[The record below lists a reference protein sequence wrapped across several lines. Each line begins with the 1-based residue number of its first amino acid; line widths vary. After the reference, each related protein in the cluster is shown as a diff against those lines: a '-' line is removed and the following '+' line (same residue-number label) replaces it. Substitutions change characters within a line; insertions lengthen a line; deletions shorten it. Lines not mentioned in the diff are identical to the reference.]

1 MPVLKKEFSATGG
14 PGIPPR
20 WTRSAKQGIGTSYFA
35 GSKVWFTISSGMINE
50 VYYPTIDH
58 PQIRD
63 LQFLF
68 TDGKSF
74 FADERHLTHTKI
86 EYLQD
91 RVLGINLVNSDPKG
105 NYQIEKEVIVNPHQS
120 VLLIHVKLSGN
131 LNFLKTLRVFS
142 LLAPHLD
149 IGGWGNN
156 GYVCEVSGKEILV
169 ANKGITWLAFG
180 GTVPFLK
187 RSCGYVGTTD
197 GWQDLKRNFEMDWTF
212 DCAENGNIALTGE
225 LDLSKT
231 KEFTLALAFGH
242 NLEAAVTQLY
252 QSLGVPYKEHRERFI
267 EQWVRAAHNLL
278 PLGKV
283 SSDGGKLYC
292 ASHSLLLAHE
302 DKTYPGAM
310 IASLSIPWGEAKGD
324 EDLGGYHLVWTRD
337 MVNSASAL
345 LASGNLSTPL
355 RALIYLACTQES
367 DGGFY
372 QNFWINGEPYWK
384 GVQLDE
390 SAFPIMLAWKL
401 KQADGLENFD
411 PYHIILKAA
420 RYLIAKGPC
429 TPQERWEEN
438 SGYSPSTLAANI
450 AALICASEFA
460 RVKGDLKAAQ
470 FIQEYADFLECHIED
485 WTVTTQG
492 TLVPGISRHYIR
504 ILPVDPVNPKP
515 LEDPNQ
521 GIVPIR
527 NRPPGE
533 QWEFPAKE
541 IVDPGFLELVRYGI
555 RKPGDPLIEDSLKVI
570 DAVLKVKTPFGPCWH
585 RYNHDGYG
593 QKDDGGPYT
602 GTGKGRAWP
611 LLTGERGHY
620 EFACGRDVSPYI
632 KALEGF
638 SIATGLLP
646 EQIWDE
652 KDRPERKLFLG
663 RPTGSAMPLMWAHAE
678 YIKLLRSVQD
688 HQVYDFIPLVAER
701 YWKNRKSVS
710 LEVWKFNRQ
719 PNSVKKGRALRIQAE
734 ASFILH
740 WSKDGW
746 NTSYDSQSISTSL
759 GIDYVDLPIGTD
771 QKAPIMFT
779 FFWVQSK
786 HWEGE
791 NFKVDVF

>member
-1 MPVLKKEFSATGG
+1 MADLKNNFPASGG

-20 WTRSAKQGIGTSYFA
+20 WTRSAKDGIGTSYFA
-35 GSKVWFTISSGMINE
+35 GSKVWFTISSGIVNE

-74 FADERHLTHTKI
+74 FVDERHLSRTKT
-86 EYLQD
+86 EYLQEH
-91 RVLGINLVNSDPKG
+91 VLGMKLINSDPKG
-105 NYQIEKEVIVNPHQS
+105 NFQIEKEVIVNPHQS
-120 VLLIHVKLSGN
+120 VLLIHTKLSGSSQTLKN
-131 LNFLKTLRVFS
+131 LHVFS
-142 LLAPHLD
+142 LLAPHLE

-156 GYVCEVSGKEILV
+156 GYVCEVSGREILV

-180 GTVPFLK
+180 GTIPFLK
-187 RSCGYVGTTD
+187 RSCGYVGMTD
-197 GWQDLKRNFEMDWTF
+197 GWQDLKKNMQMDWQF
-212 DCAENGNIALTGE
+212 DSAENGNIALTGE
-225 LDLSKT
+225 LDLSEH

-242 NLEAAVTQLY
+242 NLEAAVTQLF
-252 QSLGVPYKEHRERFI
+252 QSLGVTYEELRERFV
-267 EQWVRAAHNLL
+267 EQWVRAVNHVI
-278 PLGKV
+278 PLKQF
-283 SSDGGKLYC
+283 SHDQGKLYST
-292 ASHSLLLAHE
+292 SHSLLLAHE

-355 RALIYLACTQES
+355 RSLIYLACTQES

-390 SAFPIMLAWKL
+390 SAFPIILAWKL
-401 KQADGLENFD
+401 KQENGLKNFD
-411 PYHIILKAA
+411 PYHVILSGAK
-420 RYLIAKGPC
+420 YLITKGPC

-450 AALICASEFA
+450 ASLFCASEFA
-460 RVKGDLKAAQ
+460 REKGDLKTAQ
-470 FIQEYADFLECHIED
+470 FILEYADFLECHIED

-492 TLVPGISRHYIR
+492 TLVRGIPKHYIR
-504 ILPVDPVNPKP
+504 ILPVSPEDSRP

-521 GIVPIR
+521 GTLPIR
-527 NRPPGE
+527 NRAPGK

-541 IVDPGFLELVRYGI
+541 VVDPGFLELVRYGI
-555 RKPGDPLIEDSLKVI
+555 RKPGDPIIEDSLKVI
-570 DAVLKVKTPFGPCWH
+570 DAILKVETPYGSCWR

-593 QKDDGGPYT
+593 QREDGGPYT
-602 GTGKGRAWP
+602 GTGRGRAWP

-620 EFACGRDVSPYI
+620 ELACGRDVNPYI
-632 KALEGF
+632 KAIEGF
-638 SIATGLLP
+638 SSATGLLP
-646 EQIWDE
+646 EQVWDE
-652 KDRPERKLFLG
+652 KDKPRLKLFLG

-678 YIKLLRSVQD
+678 YIKLLRSVRD
-688 HQVYDFIPLVAER
+688 KQVYDFIPLIAER
-701 YWKNRKSVS
+701 YWKNKKPNS

-719 PNSVKKGRALRIQAE
+719 PKSVQKGTTLRILAE
-734 ASFILH
+734 AAFTLH

-746 NTSYDSQSISTSL
+746 ITCYDSRSSSTAL
-759 GIDYVDLPIGTD
+759 GIDYLDIPTTRNQNSPIL
-771 QKAPIMFT
+771 FT
-779 FFWVQSK
+779 FFWTNAN
-786 HWEGE
+786 HWEGK
-791 NFKVDVF
+791 NFKVDVV